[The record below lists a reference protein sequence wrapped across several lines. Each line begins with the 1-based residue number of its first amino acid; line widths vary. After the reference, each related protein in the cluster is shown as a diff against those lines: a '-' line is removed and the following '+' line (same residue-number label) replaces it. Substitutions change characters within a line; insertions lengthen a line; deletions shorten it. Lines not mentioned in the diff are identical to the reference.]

1 MIYFYQTKLLFELQ
15 QTAGISKVFRFQRNT
30 LEANFKERIYPPPP
44 PLFLSRVFLK
54 DDLADFSEIFS
65 GFEVVD
71 NKIPLAFLVHFL

>member
-30 LEANFKERIYPPPP
+30 LEANFKERIYLPT
-44 PLFLSRVFLK
+44 LFLSRVFLK